1 MPDSVVP
8 TALET
13 YFLQLVNQSRAQ
25 AGVKPLTFDGE
36 LVSAA
41 GTHSEWMIAR
51 DVFSHTGINGSS
63 PGDRI
68 KTAGY
73 GATAWGENIAYI
85 GGSGAASLDEADAR
99 QLHTNLMNSPG
110 HKANILSA
118 NFTEIGIGLVQGDY
132 NGRPAVMVTE
142 NFGRPNSTEAA
153 EPDEIPQ
160 TPIPIPPPPAPMTK
174 LPVSLSA
181 GTGSDTLVIKIAQDH
196 YQGDAQYTISIDGR
210 QIGGTFTASAL
221 HSAGA
226 ADTLTLKG
234 EWAAGAHRVEVKF
247 LNDAWGGTATTDRN
261 LYVEGATY
269 NGQAVSG
276 ADLNLTSTGTKTF
289 GFTEANTTPT
299 PLPDKSG
306 VTTAEAYFLQLVN
319 ASRAEVGAKPLAFDA
334 ELVKAAGAHSDWMVT
349 QDVFSHTGANGS
361 TVGDRI
367 KAAGYGATAWGENIA
382 YISGSGAAV
391 LDEVDVRQLH
401 TNLMNSAGHKANIL
415 STNYTEIGIGLT
427 QGDYNGRP
435 AIFVTENFG
444 RPNSAEALETDGW
457 FV

>member
-1 MPDSVVP
+1 MPDSVSP
-8 TALET
+8 TTLET

-36 LVSAA
+36 LVSAS
-41 GTHSEWMIAR
+41 GTHSDWMIAQ
-51 DVFSHTGINGSS
+51 DVFSHTGANGSS

-68 KTAGY
+68 KAAGY

-85 GGSGAASLDEADAR
+85 SGSGASTLDEADVR

-110 HKANILSA
+110 HRANILSA
-118 NFTEIGIGLVQGDY
+118 SFTEVGIGLAQGDY

-142 NFGRPNSTEAA
+142 NFGHPNSTEAA
-153 EPDEIPQ
+153 EPDEITQ
-160 TPIPIPPPPAPMTK
+160 TPTPTTPTPTTK

-181 GTGSDTLVIKIAQDH
+181 GTGSDILVLKIAQDY
-196 YQGDAQYTISIDGR
+196 YQGDAQYTVSVDGR

-226 ADTLTLKG
+226 ADTLNLKG
-234 EWAAGAHRVEVKF
+234 DWAAGAHRVEVKF
-247 LNDAWGGTATTDRN
+247 LNDAWGGTASADRN

-276 ADLNLTSTGTKTF
+276 ADLDLMSAGTVAF
-289 GFTEANTTPT
+289 SFTEASTTPT
-299 PLPDKSG
+299 PTPDKSG
-306 VTTAEAYFLQLVN
+306 VTAMEAYFLQLVN
-319 ASRAEVGAKPLAFDA
+319 ASRAEVGAEPLAFDA
-334 ELVKAAGAHSDWMVT
+334 ELVKAAGAHSDWMVAR
-349 QDVFSHTGANGS
+349 DVFSHTGANGS

-382 YISGSGAAV
+382 YISGSGAST
-391 LDEVDVRQLH
+391 LDEADVRQLH

-415 STNYTEIGIGLT
+415 NTNYTEIGIGLT

-435 AIFVTENFG
+435 AIFVTEDFG
-444 RPNSAEALETDGW
+444 RPNSTEALETDGW